1 MALSSD
7 LISQFVK
14 ITNDKKEVPKETTVY
29 GTTVDYNGKTYV
41 QMDGSD
47 LLTPVSTTTD
57 LKPGERVT
65 VMIKNHT
72 ATVTGNIS
80 SPSASGKELRD
91 AVDTI
96 SEFEIIIAKKAD
108 VEALNAEKA
117 RIDTLTADN
126 VTIKE
131 SLTANSADIDKL
143 QASTLTIT
151 ENLTATEANI
161 TKLQTEKIDTIAA
174 DAKFATIENLEATDA
189 DIHNLEV
196 TYGNFANA
204 TADQFAALRAEIEKL
219 EAGEITVEQLKA
231 TFATIEQ
238 LNAEKARI
246 DDLEAEVAD
255 IDTLIFGSATGST
268 IQTSFANAVI
278 AQLGNAQIKSAMI
291 DSVNASKVNTGEID
305 TNKVSVGSG
314 NLLISDETIQISDDT
329 RVRVQVGKD
338 ASNDYSINVWDES
351 GNLMFSKGGITDA
364 AIKTAIIRNDMVSD
378 TANIAAHKLD
388 IDSLFEEI
396 NNSEKTIKSTRIYL
410 DDEGQTLDVAFESMT
425 TDIENLQNGVSS
437 QGTQISAMQ
446 GQIAARI
453 WQQDIDTAKGE
464 MSTQYSSLSQSLNN
478 FQTTV
483 GNTYATKEE
492 IGDISVGGRNLFGF
506 NKGVQIY
513 DLGQSAYAKGTFNR
527 DIRGFQTNVVSDT
540 PSPVII
546 TRISKLGFNGIGGE
560 DFTFSAKIYS
570 NVDDIKLSLDICDS
584 GDKAFIVGTTPQK
597 ISFSATPSLHY
608 NSTSTY
614 NGFLDVSVG
623 SGAVIPADTVIYF
636 EDVKIERGNIATDW
650 TPAPEDLASYTDIQS
665 VETKITQT
673 ESSLEASV
681 RSVQESVNGVI
692 VGGRNL
698 VLNTGTYLNI
708 PISDE
713 PVSMSRGTS
722 YQYADWVKQD
732 NKQFL
737 LDIENQYLLFSYDVY
752 VPTIYKDDTL
762 SLNRVGIYIT
772 VKFTHKE
779 TGNVVHWY
787 GPHSSAIMGQ
797 GNTIG
802 KSHYNTS
809 NSLIAVNDNSTA
821 DNPDSFV
828 GHYCGYCDMSVNSN
842 TTIIKNFYT
851 NPDDFDVEINALTVD
866 IRGFTTGGYVKNI
879 KMEVG
884 NKPTAWSPA
893 PEDFQNGINNLESRV
908 SVNETNIS
916 LLSDGITANVT
927 AINNLGS
934 RTSTLEQTSTGLTTR
949 VSKVESN
956 ISEISIGGR
965 NLIEN
970 SNFLYERTKDATSIE
985 NYGRNIVSGY
995 DLQSLIG
1002 NMITFSFYR
1011 HAPGNRDVSI
1021 SSDVGMQN
1029 RFGMHGTVKWTDS
1042 TGANTDIIVTYPFTE
1057 HLGTSNS
1064 NSRVSMS
1071 GYLNPPSGYD
1081 TLHSVSISIQL
1092 YAKPASDNDETWLLG
1107 YPKLEIGSKATD
1119 WTPAPEDMAT
1129 SDELTSVQSTIDLT
1143 ETRMTTAETLIQQL
1157 SDCISMMVTDGD
1169 GQSLMTQTDDGWT
1182 FSTGDIQDK
1191 VNATSENLDS
1201 LINEVGNIDSAVGIL
1216 QQAVDD
1222 LGVLSEYVKITT
1234 YEDEPCIELGE
1245 TDSDFKLL
1253 ITNTRIMFM
1262 EGTGVPAYITNQA
1275 LHIKKAV
1282 VEQELQQGEFIWK
1295 ARSNGNLG
1303 LIWKG
1308 ATN

>member
-151 ENLTATEANI
+151 ENLTAAEANI

-255 IDTLIFGSATGST
+255 IDTLIFGSATGDT
-268 IQTSFANAVI
+268 IQSSFANAVI
-278 AQLGNAQIKSAMI
+278 AQLGDAQIKSAMI
-291 DSVNASKVNTGEID
+291 DNVNASKVNAGELD
-305 TNKVSVGSG
+305 TNKVSIGSG
-314 NLLISDETIQISDDT
+314 NLLISDETIQISDGT

-396 NNSEKTIKSTRIYL
+396 NGSDKTIKSSRVYL
-410 DDEGQTLDVAFESMT
+410 DDQKQTLDVAFESMT

-437 QGTQISAMQ
+437 QGTQITAIQ
-446 GQIAARI
+446 GQIAAKI
-453 WQQDIDTAKGE
+453 WEQDISTAVNE
-464 MSTQYSSLSQSLNN
+464 VNETTDNLSTQYEEVVQDVNGLSATVSNHTSEISKKADSSTVTEVSNKVASMETDLSG
-478 FQTTV
+478 FKTTV
-483 GNTYATKEE
+483 SDTYATKSSVDAIE
-492 IGDISVGGRNLFGF
+492 I
-506 NKGVQIY
+506 
-513 DLGQSAYAKGTFNR
+513 
-527 DIRGFQTNVVSDT
+527 
-540 PSPVII
+540 
-546 TRISKLGFNGIGGE
+546 
-560 DFTFSAKIYS
+560 
-570 NVDDIKLSLDICDS
+570 
-584 GDKAFIVGTTPQK
+584 
-597 ISFSATPSLHY
+597 
-608 NSTSTY
+608 
-614 NGFLDVSVG
+614 
-623 SGAVIPADTVIYF
+623 
-636 EDVKIERGNIATDW
+636 
-650 TPAPEDLASYTDIQS
+650 
-665 VETKITQT
+665 
-673 ESSLEASV
+673 
-681 RSVQESVNGVI
+681 
-692 VGGRNL
+692 GGRNL
-698 VLNTGTYLNI
+698 VL
-708 PISDE
+708 
-713 PVSMSRGTS
+713 GTS
-722 YQYADWVKQD
+722 SEWSDWIIPPADKSNYTLTPYHVILSDPKEIKD
-732 NKQFL
+732 KFAVA
-737 LDIENQYLLFSYDVY
+737 IEIEFSNVNASAAGAFDFRTQGTVDGGWNVTNIWSTNLVWLTSPPADGVY
-752 VPTIYKDDTL
+752 RYTVISTINGSNVNSTRF
-762 SLNRVGIYIT
+762 SLGFRADYWDG
-772 VKFTHKE
+772 
-779 TGNVVHWY
+779 
-787 GPHSSAIMGQ
+787 
-797 GNTIG
+797 IG
-802 KSHYNTS
+802 KFRYRR
-809 NSLIAVNDNSTA
+809 V
-821 DNPDSFV
+821 
-828 GHYCGYCDMSVNSN
+828 
-842 TTIIKNFYT
+842 K
-851 NPDDFDVEINALTVD
+851 VE
-866 IRGFTTGGYVKNI
+866 K
-879 KMEVG
+879 G
-884 NKPTAWSPA
+884 NKATDWSPA
-893 PEDFQNGINNLESRV
+893 PEDLVTGAEVTDLNDRISAAETSISQNS
-908 SVNETNIS
+908 
-916 LLSDGITANVT
+916 T
-927 AINNLGS
+927 AINLRAS
-934 RTSTLEQTSTGLTTR
+934 KTELTKA
-949 VSKVESN
+949 VN
-956 ISEISIGGR
+956 DIAIGGR
-965 NLIEN
+965 NLIRDSKLDKDTDMWTLDMNHHTISFANGYMEISRTYDESYTNRTFTLQN
-970 SNFLYERTKDATSIE
+970 SAANPSLMPAEISGKSYVIQAELKAIDGIACSKQSTVFWRVYYDNSTSYEEVAFSIPDDLSSTEWRRCYSVRTFSEHNWTSSQVTLALANVDNGVCI
-985 NYGRNIVSGY
+985 RNIMLEEASKPSNW
-995 DLQSLIG
+995 SL
-1002 NMITFSFYR
+1002 
-1011 HAPGNRDVSI
+1011 
-1021 SSDVGMQN
+1021 
-1029 RFGMHGTVKWTDS
+1029 
-1042 TGANTDIIVTYPFTE
+1042 
-1057 HLGTSNS
+1057 
-1064 NSRVSMS
+1064 
-1071 GYLNPPSGYD
+1071 
-1081 TLHSVSISIQL
+1081 
-1092 YAKPASDNDETWLLG
+1092 
-1107 YPKLEIGSKATD
+1107 
-1119 WTPAPEDMAT
+1119 APEDLPTVDNVDAA
-1129 SDELTSVQSTIDLT
+1129 QSA
-1143 ETRMTTAETLIQQL
+1143 AEAAEERAASAEALIQL
-1157 SDCISMMVTDGD
+1157 ISESIAMLVTDGN

-1191 VNATSENLDS
+1191 INAASQNLDN
-1201 LINEVGNIDSAVGIL
+1201 LTNEVGGINSAVGIL
-1216 QQAVDD
+1216 QQAVND
-1222 LGVLSEYVKITT
+1222 LGILSEYVKITT
-1234 YEDEPCIELGE
+1234 YEGEPCIELGE

-1253 ITNTRIMFM
+1253 ITNTRIMYM
-1262 EGTGVPAYITNQA
+1262 EGTGVPAYISNQSMY
-1275 LHIKKAV
+1275 IKKAV

-1308 ATN
+1308 GD